1 VTAEFSLLQFLA
13 GVALERGWQFI
24 GGSIMRI
31 DYEVTQAPQGVT
43 TTMSSTKQKLRLAGA
58 LAALA
63 TFAFTLG
70 CRGFFVNPTLTTVTV
85 GPTGFNLPVGST
97 QQMTAT
103 GTFNDGST
111 KALTSG
117 VVWTSSDDTIA
128 KVSSSGQVT
137 GIAAG
142 TATITAQSGT
152 ITGTASI
159 TVSLTN
165 VTGLTITPTT
175 GNVKSN
181 GGTVT
186 FKALATI
193 SGSST
198 PIDVS
203 AQVNWTIGPDTAS
216 FTLLQNVTP
225 ETVTATSAASVG
237 QQDTLTATYTSGT
250 TVFTATAKVT
260 VTP

>member
-1 VTAEFSLLQFLA
+1 
-13 GVALERGWQFI
+13 
-24 GGSIMRI
+24 
-31 DYEVTQAPQGVT
+31 
-43 TTMSSTKQKLRLAGA
+43 MSSTMQKLRLAGA
-58 LAALA
+58 VAALA

-103 GTFNDGST
+103 GTYNDGST
-111 KALTSG
+111 KTLTSG
-117 VVWTSSDDTIA
+117 VVWTSSDGNVA
-128 KVSSSGQVT
+128 AVSSSGRVT
-137 GIAAG
+137 GVAAG

-165 VTGLTITPTT
+165 VTGLTISPTS
-175 GNVKSN
+175 GNVKTN

-186 FKALATI
+186 FRALATI

-203 AQVNWTIGPDTAS
+203 AQVNWTIGPDTTS
-216 FTLLQNVTP
+216 FTLIQGVTP
-225 ETVTATSAASVG
+225 ETVTTTNLATVG
-237 QQDTLTATYTSGT
+237 QNDTLTATYTSGT
-250 TVFTATAKVT
+250 TQFTATAKVT
-260 VTP
+260 VTQ

>member
-1 VTAEFSLLQFLA
+1 
-13 GVALERGWQFI
+13 
-24 GGSIMRI
+24 
-31 DYEVTQAPQGVT
+31 
-43 TTMSSTKQKLRLAGA
+43 MSSTKQELRLAGA
-58 LAALA
+58 FAVLAI
-63 TFAFTLG
+63 FAFSLG

-103 GTFNDGST
+103 GTYNDGST
-111 KALTSG
+111 KTLTSG
-117 VVWTSSDDTIA
+117 VVWTSSDPTVA
-128 KVSSSGQVT
+128 TVTVGGLVT
-137 GIAAG
+137 GVAAG

-152 ITGTASI
+152 ITGQSSI

-165 VTGLTITPTT
+165 VTGITITPTT
-175 GNVKSN
+175 GNVKTN

-203 AQVNWTIGPDTAS
+203 AQVNWTIAPDTTS
-216 FTLLQNVTP
+216 FTLTQSVTP
-225 ETVTATSAASVG
+225 ETVTTTATATTG
-237 QQDTLTATYTSGT
+237 QIDTLTATYTSGT

-260 VTP
+260 TTQ

>member
-1 VTAEFSLLQFLA
+1 
-13 GVALERGWQFI
+13 
-24 GGSIMRI
+24 
-31 DYEVTQAPQGVT
+31 
-43 TTMSSTKQKLRLAGA
+43 MSSTKQELRLAGA
-58 LAALA
+58 FAVLAI
-63 TFAFTLG
+63 FAFSLG

-111 KALTSG
+111 KTLTSG
-117 VVWTSSDDTIA
+117 VVWTSSDPTVA
-128 KVSSSGQVT
+128 TVTVGGLVT
-137 GIAAG
+137 GVAAG

-152 ITGTASI
+152 ITGQSSI

-165 VTGLTITPTT
+165 VTGITITPTT
-175 GNVKSN
+175 GNVKTN

-203 AQVNWTIGPDTAS
+203 AQVNWTIAPDTTS
-216 FTLLQNVTP
+216 FTLTQSVTP
-225 ETVTATSAASVG
+225 ETVTTTATATTG
-237 QQDTLTATYTSGT
+237 QIDTLTATYTSGT
-250 TVFTATAKVT
+250 TVFTATAT
-260 VTP
+260 VTTTQ

>member
-1 VTAEFSLLQFLA
+1 
-13 GVALERGWQFI
+13 
-24 GGSIMRI
+24 
-31 DYEVTQAPQGVT
+31 
-43 TTMSSTKQKLRLAGA
+43 MSSTKQKLRMAGVF
-58 LAALA
+58 AALA
-63 TFAFTLG
+63 IFAFSLG

-103 GTFNDGST
+103 GTYNDGST
-111 KALTSG
+111 KTLTSG
-117 VVWTSSDDTIA
+117 VVWTSSDGNVASI
-128 KVSSSGQVT
+128 SSSGKLT
-137 GIAAG
+137 GVASG

-152 ITGTASI
+152 ITGTATI

-175 GNVKSN
+175 ANVKTN

-193 SGSST
+193 SGSGT

-203 AQVNWTIGPDTAS
+203 AQVNWTIGPDTTS
-216 FTLLQNVTP
+216 FTLVQNVTP
-225 ETVTATSAASVG
+225 ETVTTTSSATPG
-237 QQDTLTATYTSGT
+237 QIDTLTATYTSGT
-250 TVFTATAKVT
+250 TVFRATAKVT
-260 VTP
+260 VTQ

>member
-1 VTAEFSLLQFLA
+1 
-13 GVALERGWQFI
+13 
-24 GGSIMRI
+24 
-31 DYEVTQAPQGVT
+31 
-43 TTMSSTKQKLRLAGA
+43 MSSTKQKLRLAGA
-58 LAALA
+58 FAALA

-103 GTFNDGST
+103 GTYNDGST
-111 KALTSG
+111 KTLTSG
-117 VVWTSSDDTIA
+117 VVWTSSDGNVAT
-128 KVSSSGQVT
+128 VSSSGQVT
-137 GIAAG
+137 GVAAG

-165 VTGLTITPTT
+165 VTGLTISPTS
-175 GNVKSN
+175 GNVKTN

-186 FKALATI
+186 FSALATI
-193 SGSST
+193 SGPSK
-198 PIDVS
+198 PVDVS
-203 AQVNWTIGPDTAS
+203 AQANWTIGPDTS
-216 FTLLQNVTP
+216 NFTLTQGVTP
-225 ETVTATSAASVG
+225 ETVTTTSGAAAG
-237 QQDTLTATYTSGT
+237 QQETLTATYTSGT
-250 TVFTATAKVT
+250 TQFTATAKVT

>member
-1 VTAEFSLLQFLA
+1 
-13 GVALERGWQFI
+13 
-24 GGSIMRI
+24 
-31 DYEVTQAPQGVT
+31 
-43 TTMSSTKQKLRLAGA
+43 MSSTKQKLRLAGA
-58 LAALA
+58 FAVLAI
-63 TFAFTLG
+63 FAFSLG

-103 GTFNDGST
+103 GTYNDGST
-111 KALTSG
+111 KTLTSG
-117 VVWTSSDDTIA
+117 VVWTSSDPTIA
-128 KVSSSGQVT
+128 TVTVGGLVT
-137 GIAAG
+137 GVAAG

-152 ITGTASI
+152 ITGQSSI

-175 GNVKSN
+175 GNVKTN
-181 GGTVT
+181 GGTVS

-203 AQVNWTIGPDTAS
+203 AQVNWTIAPDTAS
-216 FTLLQNVTP
+216 FTLTQNVTP
-225 ETVTATSAASVG
+225 ETVTTTSAATTG
-237 QQDTLTATYTSGT
+237 QIDTLTATYTSGT

>member
-1 VTAEFSLLQFLA
+1 
-13 GVALERGWQFI
+13 
-24 GGSIMRI
+24 
-31 DYEVTQAPQGVT
+31 
-43 TTMSSTKQKLRLAGA
+43 MSSTKQKLRMAGA
-58 LAALA
+58 FAALA
-63 TFAFTLG
+63 IFAFSLG

-103 GTFNDGST
+103 GTYNDGST
-111 KALTSG
+111 KTLTSG
-117 VVWTSSDDTIA
+117 VVWTSSDGNVASI
-128 KVSSSGQVT
+128 SSSGKVT
-137 GIAAG
+137 GVAAG

-152 ITGTASI
+152 ITGTATI

-165 VTGLTITPTT
+165 VTGLTVTPTT
-175 GNVKSN
+175 ANVKMN
-181 GGTVT
+181 GGTVM

-203 AQVNWTIGPDTAS
+203 AQVNWTIGPDTTS
-216 FTLLQNVTP
+216 FTLVQNVTP
-225 ETVTATSAASVG
+225 ETVTTTSTATAG
-237 QQDTLTATYTSGT
+237 QIDTLTATYTSGT

-260 VTP
+260 VTQ

>member
-1 VTAEFSLLQFLA
+1 
-13 GVALERGWQFI
+13 
-24 GGSIMRI
+24 
-31 DYEVTQAPQGVT
+31 
-43 TTMSSTKQKLRLAGA
+43 MSSTKQKLRLAGA
-58 LAALA
+58 FAVLAIL
-63 TFAFTLG
+63 AFTLG

-103 GTFNDGST
+103 GTYNDGST
-111 KALTSG
+111 KTLTSG
-117 VVWTSSDDTIA
+117 VVWTSSDGTVA
-128 KVSSSGQVT
+128 AVSSSGIVT
-137 GIAAG
+137 GVAAG

-159 TVSLTN
+159 TVALTN
-165 VTGLTITPTT
+165 VTGLTISPTSQS
-175 GNVKSN
+175 VRLN
-181 GGTVT
+181 GGTIT
-186 FKALATI
+186 FKAFATI

-203 AQVNWTIGPDTAS
+203 AQANWTIAPDTAS
-216 FTLLQNVTP
+216 FTLTQLVTP
-225 ETVTATSAASVG
+225 ETVTTTSAATTG

-250 TVFTATAKVT
+250 TQFTATATVT

>member
-1 VTAEFSLLQFLA
+1 MATSVRDSGIFSCTIFGRRRA
-13 GVALERGWQFI
+13 GARLTVYR
-24 GGSIMRI
+24 RI
-31 DYEVTQAPQGVT
+31 DYEVRQAPQGVT
-43 TTMSSTKQKLRLAGA
+43 TTMLSTKQKLRLAGA
-58 LAALA
+58 VAALA

-159 TVSLTN
+159 TVALTN
-165 VTGLTITPTT
+165 VTGLTISPTT
-175 GNVKSN
+175 RSVKSN

-186 FKALATI
+186 FTALATI

-225 ETVTATSAASVG
+225 ETLPATPA
-237 QQDTLTATYTSGT
+237 
-250 TVFTATAKVT
+250 
-260 VTP
+260 PP

>member
-1 VTAEFSLLQFLA
+1 
-13 GVALERGWQFI
+13 
-24 GGSIMRI
+24 
-31 DYEVTQAPQGVT
+31 
-43 TTMSSTKQKLRLAGA
+43 MSSTKQKLRVAGA
-58 LAALA
+58 FAVFA

-97 QQMTAT
+97 QQMTVT
-103 GTFNDGST
+103 GTYNDGST
-111 KALTSG
+111 KTLTSG
-117 VVWTSSDDTIA
+117 VVWTSSDGSVAT
-128 KVSSSGQVT
+128 VSSSGKVT
-137 GIAAG
+137 GVAAG

-165 VTGLTITPTT
+165 VTGLTITPTSQ
-175 GNVKSN
+175 NVKAN

-193 SGSST
+193 SGSSA

-203 AQVNWTIGPDTAS
+203 AQASWTIGPDTTN
-216 FTLLQNVTP
+216 FTLTQSVTP
-225 ETVTATSAASVG
+225 ETVTASTATAG
-237 QQDTLTATYTSGT
+237 MQETLTATYTSGT
-250 TVFTATAKVT
+250 TQFTATAKVT

>member
-1 VTAEFSLLQFLA
+1 
-13 GVALERGWQFI
+13 
-24 GGSIMRI
+24 
-31 DYEVTQAPQGVT
+31 
-43 TTMSSTKQKLRLAGA
+43 MSSTKQKLRLAGA
-58 LAALA
+58 FAALA

-103 GTFNDGST
+103 GTYNDGST
-111 KALTSG
+111 KTLTSG
-117 VVWTSSDDTIA
+117 VVWTSSDGNVAT
-128 KVSSSGQVT
+128 VSSSGKVT
-137 GIAAG
+137 GVAAG

-165 VTGLTITPTT
+165 VTGLTISPTS
-175 GNVKSN
+175 GNVKAN

-186 FKALATI
+186 FRAFATI

-198 PIDVS
+198 PVDVS
-203 AQVNWTIGPDTAS
+203 AQVNWTNGPDTNS
-216 FTLLQNVTP
+216 FTLVQNVTP
-225 ETVTATSAASVG
+225 ETVTTTSTSTVG
-237 QQDTLTATYTSGT
+237 QIDTLTATYTSGT
-250 TVFTATAKVT
+250 TQFTATAKVT
-260 VTP
+260 VTQ

>member
-1 VTAEFSLLQFLA
+1 
-13 GVALERGWQFI
+13 
-24 GGSIMRI
+24 
-31 DYEVTQAPQGVT
+31 
-43 TTMSSTKQKLRLAGA
+43 MSSTTQKLRLAGTFTV
-58 LAALA
+58 LAILA
-63 TFAFTLG
+63 STLG

-85 GPTGFNLPVGST
+85 GPTGFNLSVGST

-111 KALTSG
+111 KTLSAG
-117 VVWTSSDDTIA
+117 VIWTSSDPTIA
-128 KVSSSGQVT
+128 TVTAAGLVT
-137 GIAAG
+137 GVAAG

-152 ITGTASI
+152 ITGQASI

-175 GNVKSN
+175 GNVKTN

-203 AQVNWTIGPDTAS
+203 AQVNWTIAPDTTS
-216 FTLLQNVTP
+216 FTLLQGVTP
-225 ETVTATSAASVG
+225 ETVTTTSAATPG

-250 TVFTATAKVT
+250 TQFTATAKVT

>member
-1 VTAEFSLLQFLA
+1 
-13 GVALERGWQFI
+13 
-24 GGSIMRI
+24 
-31 DYEVTQAPQGVT
+31 
-43 TTMSSTKQKLRLAGA
+43 MSSTQQKLRLAGVFA
-58 LAALA
+58 VLAI
-63 TFAFTLG
+63 FAFGLG

-103 GTFNDGST
+103 GTYNDGST
-111 KALTSG
+111 KTLTSG
-117 VVWTSSDDTIA
+117 VVWTSSDPTIA
-128 KVSSSGQVT
+128 TVTAGGLVT
-137 GIAAG
+137 GVAAG

-152 ITGTASI
+152 ITGQSSI

-165 VTGLTITPTT
+165 VTGVTITPTT
-175 GNVKSN
+175 GNVATN

-203 AQVNWTIGPDTAS
+203 AQVNWTIAPDTAS
-216 FTLLQNVTP
+216 FTLTQSVTP
-225 ETVTATSAASVG
+225 ETVTTTSSATTG
-237 QQDTLTATYTSGT
+237 QIDTLTATYTSGT

-260 VTP
+260 ITP

>member
-1 VTAEFSLLQFLA
+1 
-13 GVALERGWQFI
+13 
-24 GGSIMRI
+24 
-31 DYEVTQAPQGVT
+31 
-43 TTMSSTKQKLRLAGA
+43 MSSTKQNLRLAGA
-58 LAALA
+58 FAALA

-103 GTFNDGST
+103 GTYNDGST
-111 KALTSG
+111 KTLTSG
-117 VVWTSSDDTIA
+117 VVWTSSNGNVAT
-128 KVSSSGQVT
+128 VSSSGKLT
-137 GIAAG
+137 GVAAG

-165 VTGLTITPTT
+165 VTGLTISPTS
-175 GNVKSN
+175 GNVKTN

-186 FKALATI
+186 FTALATI

-198 PIDVS
+198 PVDVS
-203 AQVNWTIGPDTAS
+203 AQANWTIGPDTS
-216 FTLLQNVTP
+216 NFTLTQGVTP
-225 ETVTATSAASVG
+225 ETVTTTSAATAG
-237 QQDTLTATYTSGT
+237 QQETLTATYTSGT
-250 TVFTATAKVT
+250 TQFTVTAKVT

>member
-1 VTAEFSLLQFLA
+1 
-13 GVALERGWQFI
+13 
-24 GGSIMRI
+24 
-31 DYEVTQAPQGVT
+31 
-43 TTMSSTKQKLRLAGA
+43 MSSTKQELRLAGA
-58 LAALA
+58 FAVLAI
-63 TFAFTLG
+63 FAFSLG

-103 GTFNDGST
+103 GTYNDGST
-111 KALTSG
+111 KTLTSG
-117 VVWTSSDDTIA
+117 VVWTSSDPTVA
-128 KVSSSGQVT
+128 TVTVGGLVT
-137 GIAAG
+137 GVAAG

-152 ITGTASI
+152 ITGQSSI

-165 VTGLTITPTT
+165 VTGITITPTT
-175 GNVKSN
+175 GNVKTN

-203 AQVNWTIGPDTAS
+203 AQVNWTIAPDTTS
-216 FTLLQNVTP
+216 FTLTQSVTP
-225 ETVTATSAASVG
+225 ETVTTTATATTG
-237 QQDTLTATYTSGT
+237 QIDTLTATYTSGT
-250 TVFTATAKVT
+250 TVFTATAT
-260 VTP
+260 VTTTQ

>member
-1 VTAEFSLLQFLA
+1 MATSVRDSGIFSCTIFGRRRA
-13 GVALERGWQFI
+13 GARLTVYR
-24 GGSIMRI
+24 RI
-31 DYEVTQAPQGVT
+31 DYEVRQAPQGVT

-58 LAALA
+58 VAALA

-85 GPTGFNLPVGST
+85 GTSGFNLPVGST

-137 GIAAG
+137 GVAAG

-165 VTGLTITPTT
+165 VTGLTIRPTRGNAKTNGRT
-175 GNVKSN
+175 GN
-181 GGTVT
+181 
-186 FKALATI
+186 FPALATI
-193 SGSST
+193 SSARK
-198 PIDVS
+198 PIDRS
-203 AQVNWTIGPDTAS
+203 TQPNFPIHPDTS
-216 FTLLQNVTP
+216 NFNP
-225 ETVTATSAASVG
+225 
-237 QQDTLTATYTSGT
+237 
-250 TVFTATAKVT
+250 
-260 VTP
+260 

>member
-1 VTAEFSLLQFLA
+1 
-13 GVALERGWQFI
+13 
-24 GGSIMRI
+24 
-31 DYEVTQAPQGVT
+31 
-43 TTMSSTKQKLRLAGA
+43 MSSTKQKLRLAGA
-58 LAALA
+58 FAALA

-103 GTFNDGST
+103 GTYNDGST
-111 KALTSG
+111 KTLTSG
-117 VVWTSSDDTIA
+117 VVWTSSDGTVA
-128 KVSSSGQVT
+128 PVSSSGQVT
-137 GIAAG
+137 GVAAG

-152 ITGTASI
+152 ITGTATV

-165 VTGLTITPTT
+165 VTGLTISPTSGSVRT
-175 GNVKSN
+175 N

-186 FKALATI
+186 FRALATI

-198 PIDVS
+198 PVDVS
-203 AQVNWTIGPDTAS
+203 AQANWSITNETTDY
-216 FTLLQNVTP
+216 TLTQGVSP
-225 ETVTATSAASVG
+225 ETVTTTPTAPLN
-237 QQDTLTATYTSGT
+237 QIDTLTATYTSGT
-250 TVFTATAKVT
+250 TQFTATATVT

>member
-1 VTAEFSLLQFLA
+1 
-13 GVALERGWQFI
+13 
-24 GGSIMRI
+24 
-31 DYEVTQAPQGVT
+31 
-43 TTMSSTKQKLRLAGA
+43 MSSTKQKLRMAGVF
-58 LAALA
+58 AALA
-63 TFAFTLG
+63 IFAFSLG

-103 GTFNDGST
+103 GTYNDGST
-111 KALTSG
+111 KTLTSG
-117 VVWTSSDDTIA
+117 VVWTSSDGNVASI
-128 KVSSSGQVT
+128 SSSGKLT
-137 GIAAG
+137 GVASG

-152 ITGTASI
+152 ITGTATI

-175 GNVKSN
+175 ANVKTN

-203 AQVNWTIGPDTAS
+203 AQVNWTIGPDTTS
-216 FTLLQNVTP
+216 FTLVQNVTP
-225 ETVTATSAASVG
+225 ETVTTTSSATPG
-237 QQDTLTATYTSGT
+237 QIDTLTATYTSGT
-250 TVFTATAKVT
+250 TVFRATAKVT
-260 VTP
+260 VTQ

>member
-1 VTAEFSLLQFLA
+1 
-13 GVALERGWQFI
+13 
-24 GGSIMRI
+24 
-31 DYEVTQAPQGVT
+31 
-43 TTMSSTKQKLRLAGA
+43 MSSTKQKLRLAGA
-58 LAALA
+58 VAALA

-103 GTFNDGST
+103 GTYNDGST
-111 KALTSG
+111 KTFTSG
-117 VVWTSSDDTIA
+117 VVWTSSDGSVAT
-128 KVSSSGQVT
+128 VSSSGQVT

-159 TVSLTN
+159 TVALTN
-165 VTGLTITPTT
+165 VTGVTISPTT
-175 GNVKSN
+175 GNVKAN

-186 FKALATI
+186 FMALATI
-193 SGSST
+193 SGSSK
-198 PIDVS
+198 PVDVS
-203 AQVNWTIGPDTAS
+203 AQVNWTIGPDAAS

-225 ETVTATSAASVG
+225 ETVTTTSTSSGG